1 RFPKDPGVVCYSQGT
16 PVHQD
21 TKQQPAVLPSTNRQ
35 STTKARVDVAK
46 WQGRK
51 GRPWRRIV
59 AQLKTTDRTCWL
71 CHHPI
76 DIDLPVTHPLSYTVD
91 HVVPRSRGGAPTLD
105 NARPAHRR
113 CNSRRGNRAPR
124 AEPMRTSRAW

>member
-1 RFPKDPGVVCYSQGT
+1 VVLAVRAADTCGPYMRSARVGGKKCARSRIGRDTDNPRFPKDPGVVCYSQGT
-16 PVHQD
+16 PEHQD

-59 AQLKTTDRTCWL
+59 AQLKATDRTCWL
-71 CHHPI
+71 
-76 DIDLPVTHPLSYTVD
+76 
-91 HVVPRSRGGAPTLD
+91 
-105 NARPAHRR
+105 
-113 CNSRRGNRAPR
+113 
-124 AEPMRTSRAW
+124 